1 MKLQLIKKAGI
12 ACAALGLLA
21 GMQAANAHHSGAMF
35 DGSKRV
41 TINGAVKEVRW
52 VNPHVTL
59 TIYGTIKEGQ
69 EPTPYLLEMTSP
81 SVLSRLGWTKSTF
94 KPGDQVKAEFS
105 PLYDTEQHGGS
116 LKSITSVET
125 GKTFVP
131 NLIEQENID
140 NN

>member
-1 MKLQLIKKAGI
+1 MKQLYKIAGF

-21 GMQAANAHHSGAMF
+21 GIHSAAAHHSGAMF
-35 DGSKRV
+35 DHSKQM
-41 TINGAVKEVRW
+41 TINGAIKEVRW

-59 TIYGTIKEGQ
+59 TILGTVKEGQ

-105 PLYDTEQHGGS
+105 PLFDAEQHGGS
-116 LKSITSVET
+116 LRSITSVET